1 MANITLQLRPET
13 EQKLREKATLRGQTL
28 EAYLQQLAER
38 EAASSNGS
46 PAPIGKPSLDE
57 LLLPVR
63 QRFADSGMTEDEL
76 AALVEEAREEVWQDK
91 QKARK
96 TS

>member
-1 MANITLQLRPET
+1 MASITLQLRPET
-13 EQKLREKATLRGQTL
+13 EQRLREKAALRGQTL

-38 EAASSNGS
+38 EAASANGS
-46 PAPIGKPSLDE
+46 QTPAGKPSLDE
-57 LLLPVR
+57 LLAPVQ
-63 QRFADSGMTEDEL
+63 QRFAQSGMTEDEL
-76 AALVEEAREEVWQDK
+76 AALVEEAREEVWQGK